1 MKGLFQFSFKLFLLM
16 IAACV
21 VSFISMMLVLSVDI
35 GFIYKVLIGFL
46 FIAFILILAWNNAS
60 ERGANDTKNGIY
72 YPVKGF
78 IAGMIAM
85 LPAIVLILFYM
96 AVSYHGWEGNSQV
109 LADGLYVLLYML
121 FLAYSPLLSVF
132 VSYNP
137 ALGVDFAQPAIAY
150 LNNITTP
157 NAVSAPLF
165 FVPVFLFV
173 AVCGVAYIVGHKQQ
187 ASLVDFIKQLKK

>member
-1 MKGLFQFSFKLFLLM
+1 MKGLFNISFKLFLLM

-35 GFIYKVLIGFL
+35 GFIYKVLIGLL

-60 ERGANDTKNGIY
+60 ERGMNDTKNGIY
-72 YPVKGF
+72 HPVKGF
-78 IAGMIAM
+78 LAGMIAM
-85 LPAIVLILFYM
+85 LPAIILIIVYM
-96 AVSYHGWEGNSQV
+96 AVSFRGWEGNSQV
-109 LADGLYVLLYML
+109 LSDGLYVLLYML

-165 FVPVFLFV
+165 FVPVVLFF
-173 AVCGVAYIVGHKQQ
+173 AVCGIAYLFGHRQQ
-187 ASLVDFIKQLKK
+187 TSLLDFIKQLKK

>member
-1 MKGLFQFSFKLFLLM
+1 MKGLFKFSFKLFLLM

-35 GFIYKVLIGFL
+35 GFIYKVLIGFF

-60 ERGANDTKNGIY
+60 ERGTNDTKNGIY
-72 YPVKGF
+72 NPVKGF
-78 IAGMIAM
+78 LAGMIAM
-85 LPAIVLILFYM
+85 LPAIVLIIVYM
-96 AVSYHGWEGNSQV
+96 GVSFHGWEGTSQV

-165 FVPVFLFV
+165 FVPVILFV

-187 ASLVDFIKQLKK
+187 ASLIDFIKQLKK

>member
-96 AVSYHGWEGNSQV
+96 AVSFHGWGRKFT
-109 LADGLYVLLYML
+109 G
-121 FLAYSPLLSVF
+121 
-132 VSYNP
+132 VSGWFICSAVY
-137 ALGVDFAQPAIAY
+137 
-150 LNNITTP
+150 
-157 NAVSAPLF
+157 AVSGIFTAF
-165 FVPVFLFV
+165 ISFCFLQS
-173 AVCGVAYIVGHKQQ
+173 GIGR
-187 ASLVDFIKQLKK
+187 